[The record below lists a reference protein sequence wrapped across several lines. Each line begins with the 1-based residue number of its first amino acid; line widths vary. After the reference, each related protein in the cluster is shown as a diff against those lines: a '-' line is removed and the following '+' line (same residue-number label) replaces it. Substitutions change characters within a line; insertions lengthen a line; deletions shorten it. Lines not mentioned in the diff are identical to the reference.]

1 MKLKDNFFYTLREDV
16 KDEDSRSG
24 NLLVRSGMMKKVG
37 AGIYMY
43 MPLGLKV
50 LHKIE
55 AIVREE
61 MNKAGANELLMP
73 SLLPMEVYE
82 ASGRKEIFGDSM
94 FKLEDRFKRPYALGP
109 THEELFVSAASMKIR
124 SYKDMPFN
132 LYQIGAKY
140 RDEARP
146 RFGLIRVRE
155 FFMKDAYS
163 FDRDLVGLDVSYQ
176 KMYQAYQ
183 NIFDRIGL
191 NYRIVRA
198 DTGAMGGLLSEEFQ
212 AVTEIGEDT
221 LVLCEHCDYASNI
234 EVSAC
239 VKQEE
244 EKEEPKEK
252 ELILTENVKT
262 IEEVASFLQIDPSKL
277 VKTLIYQAKD
287 QLIAVMIR
295 GDREVNSLKVAKYLG
310 ILEEELELA
319 SSTSVEQV
327 SAGGIGFVGPIDLSI
342 PIYADQDIQSMHN
355 FVVGA
360 NRPNYHWKNVNP
372 SDYEAT
378 YLDLKNVEV
387 GDACPKC
394 GHPLIFKKGIEVG
407 NTFKLGDK
415 YSKSLNLTY
424 LDESNQSNFV
434 QMGCYGIGIGRVLA
448 ALAEQKS
455 DSLGLSFPWEVAP
468 YQVNIILINDQ
479 EEAQVNLANQLYDT
493 LKEMGIDVLLDDRS
507 TRPGVKFNDNDLI
520 GIPVRITVGKLAVN
534 GQVEYKLREEEE
546 AKILSLEEAIE
557 QIKSLS

>member
-55 AIVREE
+55 AIVRDE

-163 FDRDLVGLDVSYQ
+163 FDRDLAGLDVSYQ

-191 NYRIVRA
+191 NYRIVKA

-262 IEEVASFLQIDPSKL
+262 IEEVANFLKVDPSKL

-327 SAGGIGFVGPIDLSI
+327 SAGGIGFVGPIGLSI
-342 PIYADQDIQSMHN
+342 PIYADQDVQSMRN

-360 NRPNYHWKNVNP
+360 NQPNYHWRNVNP

-378 YLDLKNVEV
+378 YLDLKNVET

-394 GHPLIFKKGIEVG
+394 GHPLVFKKGIEVG

-479 EEAQVNLANQLYDT
+479 EEAQVNLANQLYDA

-507 TRPGVKFNDNDLI
+507 IRPGVKFNDNDLI

-557 QIKSLS
+557 QLKSLS